1 MNAADWDNG
10 EVTANDV
17 VSECYYPLL
26 ADEGTQ
32 NLAPASYELSV
43 APGAGY
49 YLVLVAIDADGNY
62 AVVAEDFTTPS
73 LPYNED
79 ITCTVES
86 VTKEDGTNNYT
97 VVLNVAG
104 AQKLGA
110 NISYRSSYTE
120 STFINNYLSKV
131 AAGKAETYW
140 TWGNVE
146 NGKVTLT
153 FTTTY
158 TYLILSASNVADGAV
173 TELSPI
179 KILDLTKA
187 AFVE

>member
-1 MNAADWDNG
+1 M
-10 EVTANDV
+10 
-17 VSECYYPLL
+17 S
-26 ADEGTQ
+26 
-32 NLAPASYELSV
+32 PASYELSV

-49 YLVLVAIDADGNY
+49 YMVFVAVNADGNY
-62 AVVAEDFTTPS
+62 AVLAEDFTTPA
-73 LPYNED
+73 LPYNEG

-86 VTKEDGTNNYT
+86 VDKAEGTNNYT

-110 NISYRSSYTE
+110 NISYRSSFTE
-120 STFINNYLSKV
+120 STFINNYLNKV
-131 AAGKAETYW
+131 AAGNAETYW

-158 TYLILSASNVADGAV
+158 TYLVLSASNVADGVV